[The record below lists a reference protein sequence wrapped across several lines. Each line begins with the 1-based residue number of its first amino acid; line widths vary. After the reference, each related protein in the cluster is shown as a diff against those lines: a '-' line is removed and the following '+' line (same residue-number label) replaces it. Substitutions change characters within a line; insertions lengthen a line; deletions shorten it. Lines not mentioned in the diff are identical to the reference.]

1 MPLLEASERDR
12 TLRYLLL
19 PWGERG
25 RTSIGEVVA
34 SPGSV
39 ELPDDPASVKLNLE
53 HDRRRPVGRALQLWE
68 EAAGVLAV
76 FTVARTSVGD
86 DVLEE
91 AAAGLRTGV
100 SVEVDEPVVRRG
112 RLLSGLLTAAAAVV
126 EPAFPSARLAASDC
140 GDLDVV
146 AATSAPN
153 ARWLDDWLGRHT
165 HEGARPLSRG
175 FVDQYGRY
183 VPGL

>member
-19 PWGERG
+19 PWGEQG
-25 RTSIGEVVA
+25 RTSIGAVIA

-39 ELPDDPASVKLNLE
+39 ELPDDPSSVKLNLE
-53 HDRRRPVGRALQLWE
+53 HDRRRPVGRATALWE
-68 EAAGVLAV
+68 EVSGILATFV
-76 FTVARTSVGD
+76 VARTSTGD

-91 AAAGLRTGV
+91 AAAGLRTAV

-126 EPAFPSARLAASDC
+126 EPAFPSARLVASDC
-140 GDLDVV
+140 GVV
-146 AATSAPN
+146 EATGSPN
-153 ARWLDDWLGRHT
+153 ARWLADWLERATG
-165 HEGARPLSRG
+165 EPARPVSRG